1 MTIPDPLITGS
12 TIYLSLAIAF
22 VAAIYVGN
30 LTGSISKDNAGIGYV
45 VVIVAFCAMWMFWLC
60 AWLHQWHPLIV
71 PEYEADD

>member
-30 LTGSISKDNAGIGYV
+30 LTGSISKDNAGYV
-45 VVIVAFCAMWMFWLC
+45 AITV
-60 AWLHQWHPLIV
+60 
-71 PEYEADD
+71 

>member
-30 LTGSISKDNAGIGYV
+30 LTGSISKDNAGYVALTVSNFFGYLTMLTSFCTLIGSD
-45 VVIVAFCAMWMFWLC
+45 M
-60 AWLHQWHPLIV
+60 
-71 PEYEADD
+71 